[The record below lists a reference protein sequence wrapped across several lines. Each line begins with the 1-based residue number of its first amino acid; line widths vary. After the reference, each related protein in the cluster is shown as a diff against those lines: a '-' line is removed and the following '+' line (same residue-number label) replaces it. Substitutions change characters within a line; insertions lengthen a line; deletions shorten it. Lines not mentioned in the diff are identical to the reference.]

1 MNQGARNKLRNMGGI
16 MASSPKLMQAA
27 FQAGGS
33 VRPPGSPNAPS
44 PLAVIP
50 SLPSMQQP
58 SFGPRTSGYAPGLLP
73 TGTVD
78 PRLMGLV
85 RRSPTSPA
93 QGAANATLEEAL
105 LAQRMEGPL
114 TFGGG
119 AQPLPTAP
127 DMPFERRDPRGLEA
141 GLPRR
146 MDERVMRNILAGEGS
161 MSDAAFSLP
170 EEDPVEALLSAS
182 EEFSRSVGVPPGS
195 RRDRRSTPTPSDV
208 EPSRGSRGRD
218 RLDLPERETP
228 EPSREEPAAEARRLR
243 EEASKLTGRGSSNAK
258 RRLEAEAAELEAEA
272 AGAAADSRQE
282 YFEQGGPR
290 GLEALATP
298 IQTSVQDPEKAEK
311 MQQALQ
317 KALEDQAPPPDGG
330 DGGGDDGDGGPPP
343 APSKKDLR
351 SRYKEKIALFKEI
364 YGEDDED
371 RARDKAMSLAML
383 GLAIASGQSPD
394 FLTNVTQG
402 TMAGLQGMSEQERA
416 RRERD
421 RGLQTL
427 ALETAIGEQSAEAEA
442 AARAAEAEYDRET
455 RFEVERIKAQG
466 GSGSTYTPERL
477 RQLVTNNIT
486 SNPGEYPALL
496 TEDGSLDPSRL
507 NRFVQDVVKGVGA
520 TRPLKTTGFDA
531 AEQATV
537 DAAKER
543 LAQNPAN
550 RSKIAQRL
558 SDVGIDPGVL
568 GDG

>member
-1 MNQGARNKLRNMGGI
+1 
-16 MASSPKLMQAA
+16 
-27 FQAGGS
+27 
-33 VRPPGSPNAPS
+33 
-44 PLAVIP
+44 
-50 SLPSMQQP
+50 
-58 SFGPRTSGYAPGLLP
+58 
-73 TGTVD
+73 
-78 PRLMGLV
+78 
-85 RRSPTSPA
+85 
-93 QGAANATLEEAL
+93 
-105 LAQRMEGPL
+105 
-114 TFGGG
+114 
-119 AQPLPTAP
+119 
-127 DMPFERRDPRGLEA
+127 
-141 GLPRR
+141 
-146 MDERVMRNILAGEGS
+146 
-161 MSDAAFSLP
+161 
-170 EEDPVEALLSAS
+170 
-182 EEFSRSVGVPPGS
+182 
-195 RRDRRSTPTPSDV
+195 
-208 EPSRGSRGRD
+208 
-218 RLDLPERETP
+218 
-228 EPSREEPAAEARRLR
+228 
-243 EEASKLTGRGSSNAK
+243 
-258 RRLEAEAAELEAEA
+258 
-272 AGAAADSRQE
+272 
-282 YFEQGGPR
+282 
-290 GLEALATP
+290 
-298 IQTSVQDPEKAEK
+298 
-311 MQQALQ
+311 
-317 KALEDQAPPPDGG
+317 
-330 DGGGDDGDGGPPP
+330 
-343 APSKKDLR
+343 
-351 SRYKEKIALFKEI
+351 
-364 YGEDDED
+364 
-371 RARDKAMSLAML
+371 ML

-427 ALETAIGEQSAEAEA
+427 ALETAIGEQSAEAAA

-455 RFEVERIKAQG
+455 RYEVERIKAQG

>member
-1 MNQGARNKLRNMGGI
+1 VARGERVQRRQESRTKELRD
-16 MASSPKLMQAA
+16 
-27 FQAGGS
+27 
-33 VRPPGSPNAPS
+33 R
-44 PLAVIP
+44 LA
-50 SLPSMQQP
+50 
-58 SFGPRTSGYAPGLLP
+58 
-73 TGTVD
+73 
-78 PRLMGLV
+78 
-85 RRSPTSPA
+85 
-93 QGAANATLEEAL
+93 AANTPEEKAAISAQLNELDTARQEGVTRGQPLTTGGDGEAL
-105 LAQRMEGPL
+105 LPPDRPINPDEKARATEQALRDLIPRQAQ
-114 TFGGG
+114 
-119 AQPLPTAP
+119 
-127 DMPFERRDPRGLEA
+127 
-141 GLPRR
+141 
-146 MDERVMRNILAGEGS
+146 
-161 MSDAAFSLP
+161 
-170 EEDPVEALLSAS
+170 EDPAVAQKIADDAMSELL
-182 EEFSRSVGVPPGS
+182 RTVPG
-195 RRDRRSTPTPSDV
+195 
-208 EPSRGSRGRD
+208 
-218 RLDLPERETP
+218 
-228 EPSREEPAAEARRLR
+228 
-243 EEASKLTGRGSSNAK
+243 
-258 RRLEAEAAELEAEA
+258 
-272 AGAAADSRQE
+272 
-282 YFEQGGPR
+282 
-290 GLEALATP
+290 
-298 IQTSVQDPEKAEK
+298 
-311 MQQALQ
+311 
-317 KALEDQAPPPDGG
+317 PDGG
-330 DGGGDDGDGGPPP
+330 GEDGPPP
-343 APSKKDLR
+343 EVSKKDLR
-351 SRYKEKIALFKEI
+351 SRYKEQIKLYKELF
-364 YGEDDED
+364 GEDDED

-383 GLAIASGQSPD
+383 GLAIAAGQSPD

-402 TMAGLQGMSEQERA
+402 TMAGLQGMSEQEQA

-543 LAQNPAN
+543 LAQYPAN